1 MTYISNL
8 ALWAPLRQSTQNIQS
23 QLSTVTA
30 EASSGLYADL
40 ANHLGARTGS
50 LISLRNQ
57 VDQLTAYQNSN
68 TVASTRLSTTS
79 TALDSLIKQSQTL
92 ASSITASTGVGGN
105 NTLATQASG
114 ALQNLISTLNTNS
127 GDAYIFGGV
136 NSQTQPINNYS
147 QGSSAQQ
154 AIVTSFQNY
163 LTTNGLSASTL
174 TSAQMNTYL
183 QGPFAAQ
190 FSGSNW
196 TSNWS
201 NASSQTIQSNLSS
214 TETLN
219 TSVSANSAPFQQLSQ
234 AYSMLTEFA
243 GMNLSPGAQ
252 SSLQT
257 NANSLINSAITGM
270 TNLNASV
277 GAAQSEVDNVNTN
290 LTSLSSIITQ
300 NVANLDEVDP
310 TTIATQI
317 SALQTQLQVSYQ
329 LTNTLKSLTL
339 ANYLTA

>member
-8 ALWAPLRQSTQNIQS
+8 ALWAPLRQSTQNIQN
-23 QLSTVTA
+23 QLSIVTG
-30 EASSGLYADL
+30 ETSSGLYADL

-57 VDQLTAYQNSN
+57 IDQLTSYQNSN

-79 TALDSLIKQSQTL
+79 TALSSLIQQAQTL
-92 ASSITASTGVGGN
+92 SSAVTSSTGVGGN
-105 NTLATQASG
+105 STLATQGSG

-136 NSQTQPINNYS
+136 NSQTQPIANYS
-147 QGSSAQQ
+147 QGSPAQQ
-154 AIVTSFQNY
+154 AIVNSFQTY
-163 LTTNGLSASTL
+163 LTTNGLTASTL
-174 TSAQMNTYL
+174 TAAQMNTYL
-183 QGPFAAQ
+183 QGPFATL

-201 NASSQTIQSNLSS
+201 SASSQTIQSNLNG
-214 TETLN
+214 TETLT
-219 TSVSANSAPFQQLSQ
+219 TSVSANSSAFQQLAQ
-234 AYSMLTEFA
+234 GYSMLTEFA
-243 GMNLSPGAQ
+243 GLNLSADAQ
-252 SSLQT
+252 NSLKT
-257 NANSLINSAITGM
+257 NANSLINSAVSGL

-277 GAAQSEVDNVNTN
+277 GAAQTEVDTVNTN
-290 LTSLSSIITQ
+290 LTSLSDIITQ

-310 TTIATQI
+310 TTLSTQL

-329 LTNTLKSLTL
+329 LTNTLKNLTL

>member
-8 ALWAPLRQSTQNIQS
+8 ALWAPLRQSTQNIQN
-23 QLSTVTA
+23 QLSIVTG
-30 EASSGLYADL
+30 ETSSGLYADL

-57 VDQLTAYQNSN
+57 IDQLTSYQNSN

-79 TALDSLIKQSQTL
+79 TALSSLIQQAQTL
-92 ASSITASTGVGGN
+92 SSAVTSSTGVGGN
-105 NTLATQASG
+105 STLATQGSG

-136 NSQTQPINNYS
+136 NSQTQPIANYS
-147 QGSSAQQ
+147 QGSAAQQ
-154 AIVTSFQNY
+154 AIVNSFQTY
-163 LTTNGLSASTL
+163 LTTNGLTASTL
-174 TSAQMNTYL
+174 TAAQMNTYL
-183 QGPFAAQ
+183 QGPFATL

-201 NASSQTIQSNLSS
+201 SASSQTIQSNLNG
-214 TETLN
+214 TETLT
-219 TSVSANSAPFQQLSQ
+219 TSVSANSSAFQQLAQ
-234 AYSMLTEFA
+234 GYSMLTEFA
-243 GMNLSPGAQ
+243 GLNLSADAQ
-252 SSLQT
+252 NSLKT
-257 NANSLINSAITGM
+257 NANSLINSAVSGL

-277 GAAQSEVDNVNTN
+277 GAAQTEVDTVNTN
-290 LTSLSSIITQ
+290 LTSLSDIITQ

-310 TTIATQI
+310 TTLSTQL

-329 LTNTLKSLTL
+329 LTNTLKNLTL

>member
-8 ALWAPLRQSTQNIQS
+8 ALWAPLRQSTQNIQN

-57 VDQLTAYQNSN
+57 IDQITAYQNSN

-79 TALDSLIKQSQTL
+79 TALSSLIQQAQTL
-92 ASSITASTGVGGN
+92 SSAVTSSTGVGGN
-105 NTLATQASG
+105 STLATQGGG

-127 GDAYIFGGV
+127 GDAYIFGGL
-136 NSQTQPINNYS
+136 NSQTQPIANYS
-147 QGSSAQQ
+147 QGSAAQQ
-154 AIVTSFQNY
+154 AIVNSFQSY
-163 LTTNGLSASTL
+163 LTTNGLTASTL
-174 TSAQMNTYL
+174 TAAQMNTYL
-183 QGPFAAQ
+183 QGPFAAL

-201 NASSQTIQSNLSS
+201 SASSQTIQSNLNG
-214 TETLN
+214 TETLT
-219 TSVSANSAPFQQLSQ
+219 TSVSANSAPFQQLAQ
-234 AYSMLTEFA
+234 GYSMLTEFA
-243 GMNLSPGAQ
+243 GLNLSADAQ
-252 SSLQT
+252 NSLKT
-257 NANSLINSAITGM
+257 NANSLLNTAVSGL

-277 GAAQSEVDNVNTN
+277 GAAQTEVDTVNTN
-290 LTSLSSIITQ
+290 LTSLSDIITQ

-310 TTIATQI
+310 TTLSTKL

-329 LTNTLKSLTL
+329 LTNTLKNLTL